1 MGGNGE
7 DTLSN
12 LVHNE
17 KQKLHA
23 TFLNNLAVAALVG
36 GLIAPM
42 YNSSSL
48 SYLSNAGAIVA
59 GIVLAAI
66 FHAGALWCLSD
77 LKE

>member
-1 MGGNGE
+1 
-7 DTLSN
+7 LAN
-12 LVHNE
+12 LIHNE
-17 KQKLHA
+17 KAKLHA

-42 YNSSSL
+42 YNSSAL

-59 GIVLAAI
+59 GGIVAAV
-66 FHAGALWCLSD
+66 FHAGALWCLSG